1 MTKYASVLDRL
12 TEGRELP
19 EGCDR
24 WALKATDFAGRTRGG
39 FAWPAEGWVEA
50 PGPIIE
56 DNHTACPDAEGDGLC
71 VALTYSALGSG
82 GHRALVL
89 LLVAVRDADVL
100 GTDGFKLR
108 VHRAYVVERLDGE
121 QVLREHGHGA
131 NLFDANL
138 RGADLADADLSG
150 ANLYGAD
157 LDGANLRGA
166 YLAGAD
172 LSGTDLTLDEA
183 RKRGAIVE

>member
-24 WALKATDFAGRTRGG
+24 WVLKATNFAGRTRGG
-39 FAWPAEGWVEA
+39 FAWPTEGWVEA
-50 PGPIIE
+50 PGPIID
-56 DNHTACPDAEGDGLC
+56 DNHGACPYAEGDGLC
-71 VALTYSALGSG
+71 VALTYSALSSG

-108 VHRAYVVERLDGE
+108 VHRVYVVERLDGE

-131 NLFDANL
+131 NLDGANL
-138 RGADLADADLSG
+138 RGADL
-150 ANLYGAD
+150 
-157 LDGANLRGA
+157 R
-166 YLAGAD
+166 
-172 LSGTDLTLDEA
+172 GTDLTLDEA